1 MLLSIL
7 SNLSLMP
14 VAMAAEHAS
23 STESIIYYIA
33 AGVLTVAVLIGISM
47 LSRVET
53 SVTGNRIG
61 ALSMLLA
68 IVLTLWYFKIF
79 GVVELWIAML
89 IGLLI
94 GIYAAMKIKMIQMPQ
109 MVGLLNGL
117 GGGASML
124 AGILTLIAATSQET
138 AFSLVTAGLAIFVG
152 SLTLT
157 GSLVAAGKLHKVLP
171 QRPIVLKGHPIWTA
185 VTLILSLVTVILLAI
200 PAVLAVPILKA
211 VMILLCA
218 ALSGTFGVI
227 FAIRVGGADMPIT
240 ISLLNSLSGVAGAI
254 AGMAIEDPL
263 LVAVGGVV
271 GASGLLLTQ
280 IMCRAMNRK
289 LLDIL
294 LGKTS
299 ASGKPAQPKKPTEP
313 KKVAPLTELMT
324 AQSPEECC
332 GCWLKD
338 AERVIIIPGYGMA
351 LSQAQSIVKQ
361 LVTELEAE
369 GKDVKFAIHPVAG
382 RMPGHMNVLLAEV
395 DIPYDK
401 LYEMQDVNEEFKDTD
416 VAIVIGANDVINP
429 AANTAEGTPF
439 YGMPILDVED
449 AKHVIICNFDKLPG
463 YAGVDNPLYDE
474 GKEDHIALMLGD
486 AKDMLNAIMKSFRS
500 TKTTD
505 ADTTSDGKELT
516 PELTCGYWLRE
527 AERVIIVPGYGMALS
542 QAQSAVKQLMTE
554 LEQEGKQVEFAIHP
568 VAGRMPGHMNV
579 LLAEVDIPYDKL
591 HEMQDINPEF
601 KNTDVAIII
610 GANDVVNP
618 AANTAEGTPIY
629 GMPILD
635 VEDAKHVIICN
646 FDKLPGYAGVDNPLY
661 DEGDADH
668 ITLMLGDAKETLNTI
683 MRAFRI
689 CDVPREIEGDDIT
702 PVEAGGQWLSDA
714 KRVII
719 VPGYGMAL
727 SQAQSIVKTLMIELE
742 TAGKEVEFA
751 IHPVAGR
758 MPGHMN
764 VLLAEV
770 DVPYDKLH
778 EMQDINPTFKDT
790 DVAIIIGANDVVNP
804 AANTAEGTPI
814 YGMPILDVEDAKHVI
829 ICNFDKLPGYAG
841 VDNPLY
847 DEGHEEHIALL
858 LGDAK
863 ETLNAL
869 IRAFRIC

>member
-1 MLLSIL
+1 MKLLLFLAAQPSATE
-7 SNLSLMP
+7 NL
-14 VAMAAEHAS
+14 
-23 STESIIYYIA
+23 IYYIA
-33 AGVLTVAVLIGISM
+33 AGVLTVAVLIGIAMMSK
-47 LSRVET
+47 VET
-53 SVTGNRIG
+53 SVKGNLLG
-61 ALSMLLA
+61 AISMLLA
-68 IVLTLWYFKIF
+68 IVLTLWYFNIF
-79 GVVELWIAML
+79 TVIELWIAML
-89 IGLLI
+89 VGLAI
-94 GIYAAMKIKMIQMPQ
+94 GITAAMRVKMIQMPQ

-124 AGILTLIAATSQET
+124 AGILTLIAADPFETS
-138 AFSLVTAGLAIFVG
+138 FSLITAGLAIFVG

-171 QRPIVLKGHPIWTA
+171 QRPIVLKGHPLWTA
-185 VTLILSLVTVILLAI
+185 LSLILSLVTVVLLAVPYI
-200 PAVLAVPILKA
+200 LMVPILKTLL
-211 VMILLCA
+211 ILLSA
-218 ALSGTFGVI
+218 LLSGAFGII

-254 AGMAIEDPL
+254 AGMAIADPL

-299 ASGKPAQPKKPTEP
+299 AQGKPKAKKETV
-313 KKVAPLTELMT
+313 KVIEET
-324 AQSPEECC
+324 AVETVQSPEMSC
-332 GCWLKD
+332 GCWLRD
-338 AERVIIIPGYGMA
+338 AERVIIVPGYGMA
-351 LSQAQSIVKQ
+351 LSQAQSSVKQ
-361 LVTELEAE
+361 LMTELEAD
-369 GKDVKFAIHPVAG
+369 GKEVKFAIHPVAG

-401 LYEMQDVNEEFKDTD
+401 LYEMQDINEDFKDAD
-416 VAIVIGANDVINP
+416 VVIVIGANDVVNP
-429 AANTAEGTPF
+429 AANTAEGTPI

-449 AKHVIICNFDKLPG
+449 AKSLIMCNYDTQPG
-463 YAGVDNPLYDE
+463 YAGVDNPLYE
-474 GKEDHIALMLGD
+474 GGREHIALMLGD
-486 AKDMLNAIMKSFRS
+486 AKETLGAIMSSYREGDGTDEVTPS
-500 TKTTD
+500 GEAMTT
-505 ADTTSDGKELT
+505 ELQSGT
-516 PELTCGYWLRE
+516 WLRD

-554 LEQEGKQVEFAIHP
+554 LEQEGKEVSFAIHP

-591 HEMQDINPEF
+591 KEMDEVNPEF

-610 GANDVVNP
+610 GANDVINP

-661 DEGDADH
+661 EEGRTDRIA
-668 ITLMLGDAKETLNTI
+668 LMLGDAKETLDAITK
-683 MRAFRI
+683 AFRT
-689 CDVPREIEGDDIT
+689 CKVQPTVEGAT
-702 PVEAGGQWLSDA
+702 ASPEQKGGRWLADA
-714 KRVII
+714 ARVII

-727 SQAQSIVKTLMIELE
+727 SQAQSTVKSLMMELE
-742 TAGKEVEFA
+742 QQGKEVKFA

-770 DVPYDKLH
+770 DVPYDKLY
-778 EMQDINPTFKDT
+778 EMQDINPEFEET
-790 DVAIIIGANDVVNP
+790 DVAIIIGANDVINP

-847 DEGHEEHIALL
+847 EEGHEDHIALL

-863 ETLNAL
+863 ETLGAL
-869 IRAFRIC
+869 IREYRGC

>member
-1 MLLSIL
+1 MKLLLFLAAQPSATE
-7 SNLSLMP
+7 NL
-14 VAMAAEHAS
+14 
-23 STESIIYYIA
+23 IYYIA
-33 AGVLTVAVLIGISM
+33 AGVLTVAVLIGIAMMSK
-47 LSRVET
+47 VET
-53 SVTGNRIG
+53 SVKGNLLG
-61 ALSMLLA
+61 AISMLLA
-68 IVLTLWYFKIF
+68 IVLTLWYFNIF
-79 GVVELWIAML
+79 TVIELWIAML
-89 IGLLI
+89 VGLAI
-94 GIYAAMKIKMIQMPQ
+94 GITAAMRVKMIQMPQ

-124 AGILTLIAATSQET
+124 AGILTLIAADPFETS
-138 AFSLVTAGLAIFVG
+138 FSLITAGLAIFVG

-171 QRPIVLKGHPIWTA
+171 QRPIVLKGHPLWTA
-185 VTLILSLVTVILLAI
+185 LSLILSLVTVVLLAVPYI
-200 PAVLAVPILKA
+200 LMVPILKTLL
-211 VMILLCA
+211 ILLSA
-218 ALSGTFGVI
+218 LLSGAFGII

-254 AGMAIEDPL
+254 AGMAIADPL

-299 ASGKPAQPKKPTEP
+299 AQGKPKAKKETV
-313 KKVAPLTELMT
+313 KVIEET
-324 AQSPEECC
+324 AVETVQSPEMSC
-332 GCWLKD
+332 GCWLRD
-338 AERVIIIPGYGMA
+338 AERVIIVPGYGMA
-351 LSQAQSIVKQ
+351 LSQAQSSVKQ
-361 LVTELEAE
+361 LMTELEAD
-369 GKDVKFAIHPVAG
+369 GKEVKFAIHPVAG

-401 LYEMQDVNEEFKDTD
+401 LYEMQDINEDFKDAD
-416 VAIVIGANDVINP
+416 VVIVIGANDVVNP
-429 AANTAEGTPF
+429 AANTAEGTPI

-449 AKHVIICNFDKLPG
+449 AKSLIMCNYDTQPG
-463 YAGVDNPLYDE
+463 YAGVDNPLYE
-474 GKEDHIALMLGD
+474 GGREHIALMLGD
-486 AKDMLNAIMKSFRS
+486 AKETLGAIMSSYREGDGTDEVTPS
-500 TKTTD
+500 GEAMTT
-505 ADTTSDGKELT
+505 ELQSGT
-516 PELTCGYWLRE
+516 WLRD

-554 LEQEGKQVEFAIHP
+554 LEQEGKEVSFAIHP

-591 HEMQDINPEF
+591 KEMDEVNPEF

-610 GANDVVNP
+610 GANDVINP

-661 DEGDADH
+661 EEGRTDRIA
-668 ITLMLGDAKETLNTI
+668 LMLGDAKETLDAITK
-683 MRAFRI
+683 AFRT
-689 CDVPREIEGDDIT
+689 CKVQPTVHGATASPEQK
-702 PVEAGGQWLSDA
+702 GGRWLADA
-714 KRVII
+714 ARVII

-727 SQAQSIVKTLMIELE
+727 SQAQSTVKSLMMELE
-742 TAGKEVEFA
+742 QQGKEVKFA

-770 DVPYDKLH
+770 DVPYDKLY
-778 EMQDINPTFKDT
+778 EMQDINPEFEET
-790 DVAIIIGANDVVNP
+790 DVAIIIGANDVINP

-847 DEGHEEHIALL
+847 EEGHEDHIALL

-863 ETLNAL
+863 ETLGAL
-869 IRAFRIC
+869 IREYRGC

>member
-1 MLLSIL
+1 MKLWLFLAAQPSVTE
-7 SNLSLMP
+7 NL
-14 VAMAAEHAS
+14 
-23 STESIIYYIA
+23 IYYIA
-33 AGVLTVAVLIGISM
+33 AGVLTVAVLIGIAMMSK
-47 LSRVET
+47 VET
-53 SVTGNRIG
+53 SVKGNLLG
-61 ALSMLLA
+61 ATSMLLA
-68 IVLTLWYFKIF
+68 IVLTLWYFNIF
-79 GVVELWIAML
+79 TVIELWIAML
-89 IGLLI
+89 VGLAI
-94 GIYAAMKIKMIQMPQ
+94 GITAAMRVKMIQMPQ

-124 AGILTLIAATSQET
+124 AGILTLIAADPFETS
-138 AFSLVTAGLAIFVG
+138 FSLITAGLAIFVG

-171 QRPIVLKGHPIWTA
+171 QRPIVLKGHPLWTA
-185 VTLILSLVTVILLAI
+185 LSLILSLVTVVLLAVPYI
-200 PAVLAVPILKA
+200 LMVPILKTLL
-211 VMILLCA
+211 ILLSA
-218 ALSGTFGVI
+218 LLSGAFGII

-254 AGMAIEDPL
+254 AGMAIADPL

-299 ASGKPAQPKKPTEP
+299 AQGKPKAKKETV
-313 KKVAPLTELMT
+313 KVIEET
-324 AQSPEECC
+324 AVESVQSPEMSC
-332 GCWLKD
+332 GCWLRD
-338 AERVIIIPGYGMA
+338 AERVIIVPGYGMA
-351 LSQAQSIVKQ
+351 LSQAQSSVKQ
-361 LVTELEAE
+361 LMTELEAD

-401 LYEMQDVNEEFKDTD
+401 LYEMQDINEDFKDAD
-416 VAIVIGANDVINP
+416 VVIVIGANDVVNP
-429 AANTAEGTPF
+429 AANTAEGTPI

-449 AKHVIICNFDKLPG
+449 AKSLILCNYDTQPG
-463 YAGVDNPLYDE
+463 YAGVDNPLYE
-474 GKEDHIALMLGD
+474 GGREHIALMLGD
-486 AKDMLNAIMKSFRS
+486 AKETLGAIMSSYREGDGTDEVTPS
-500 TKTTD
+500 GEAMTT
-505 ADTTSDGKELT
+505 ELQSGT
-516 PELTCGYWLRE
+516 WLRD

-554 LEQEGKQVEFAIHP
+554 LEQEGKEVSFAIHP

-591 HEMQDINPEF
+591 KEMDEVNPEF

-610 GANDVVNP
+610 GANDVINP

-661 DEGDADH
+661 EEGRTDRIA
-668 ITLMLGDAKETLNTI
+668 LMLGDAKETLDAITK
-683 MRAFRI
+683 AFRT
-689 CDVPREIEGDDIT
+689 CKVQPTVHGATASPEQK
-702 PVEAGGQWLSDA
+702 GGQWLADA
-714 KRVII
+714 ARVII

-727 SQAQSIVKTLMIELE
+727 SQAQSTVKSLMMELE
-742 TAGKEVEFA
+742 QQGKEVKFA

-770 DVPYDKLH
+770 DVPYDKLY
-778 EMQDINPTFKDT
+778 EMQDINPEFKDT
-790 DVAIIIGANDVVNP
+790 DVAIIIGANDVINP

-829 ICNFDKLPGYAG
+829 LCNFDKLPGYAG

-847 DEGHEEHIALL
+847 EEGHEDHIALL

-863 ETLNAL
+863 ETLGAL
-869 IRAFRIC
+869 IREYRGC

>member
-1 MLLSIL
+1 MKLLLFLAAQPSATE
-7 SNLSLMP
+7 NL
-14 VAMAAEHAS
+14 
-23 STESIIYYIA
+23 IYYIA
-33 AGVLTVAVLIGISM
+33 AGVLTVAVLIGIAMMSK
-47 LSRVET
+47 VET
-53 SVTGNRIG
+53 SVKGNLLG
-61 ALSMLLA
+61 AISMLLA
-68 IVLTLWYFKIF
+68 IVLTLWYFNIF
-79 GVVELWIAML
+79 TVIELWIAML
-89 IGLLI
+89 VGLAI
-94 GIYAAMKIKMIQMPQ
+94 GITAAMRVKMIQMPQ

-124 AGILTLIAATSQET
+124 AGILTLIAADPFETS
-138 AFSLVTAGLAIFVG
+138 FSLITAGLAIFVG

-171 QRPIVLKGHPIWTA
+171 QRPIVLKGHPLWTA
-185 VTLILSLVTVILLAI
+185 LSLILSLVTVVLLAVPYI
-200 PAVLAVPILKA
+200 LMVPILKTLL
-211 VMILLCA
+211 ILLSA
-218 ALSGTFGVI
+218 LLSGAFGII

-254 AGMAIEDPL
+254 AGMAIADPL

-299 ASGKPAQPKKPTEP
+299 AQGKPKAKKETV
-313 KKVAPLTELMT
+313 KVIEET
-324 AQSPEECC
+324 AVETVQSPEMSC
-332 GCWLKD
+332 GCWLRD
-338 AERVIIIPGYGMA
+338 AERVIIVPGYGMA
-351 LSQAQSIVKQ
+351 LSQAQSSVRQ
-361 LVTELEAE
+361 LMTELEAD
-369 GKDVKFAIHPVAG
+369 GKEVKFAIHPVAG

-401 LYEMQDVNEEFKDTD
+401 LYEMQDINEDFKDAD
-416 VAIVIGANDVINP
+416 VVIVIGANDVVNP
-429 AANTAEGTPF
+429 AANTAEGTPI

-449 AKHVIICNFDKLPG
+449 AKSLIMCNYDTQPG
-463 YAGVDNPLYDE
+463 YAGVDNPLYDG
-474 GKEDHIALMLGD
+474 GKEHIALMLGD
-486 AKDMLNAIMKSFRS
+486 AKETLGAIMSSYREGDGTDEVTPS
-500 TKTTD
+500 GEAMTT
-505 ADTTSDGKELT
+505 ELQSGT
-516 PELTCGYWLRE
+516 WLRD

-554 LEQEGKQVEFAIHP
+554 LEQEGKEVSFAIHP

-591 HEMQDINPEF
+591 KEMDEVNPEF

-610 GANDVVNP
+610 GANDVINP

-661 DEGDADH
+661 EEGRTDRIA
-668 ITLMLGDAKETLNTI
+668 LMLGDAKETLDAITK
-683 MRAFRI
+683 AFRT
-689 CDVPREIEGDDIT
+689 CKVQPTVEGAT
-702 PVEAGGQWLSDA
+702 ASPEQKGGRWLADA
-714 KRVII
+714 ARVII

-727 SQAQSIVKTLMIELE
+727 SQAQSTVKSLMMELE
-742 TAGKEVEFA
+742 QQGKEVKFA

-770 DVPYDKLH
+770 DVPYDKLY
-778 EMQDINPTFKDT
+778 EMQDINPEFEET
-790 DVAIIIGANDVVNP
+790 DVAIIIGANDVINP

-847 DEGHEEHIALL
+847 EEGHEDHIALL

-863 ETLNAL
+863 ETLGAL
-869 IRAFRIC
+869 IREYRGC